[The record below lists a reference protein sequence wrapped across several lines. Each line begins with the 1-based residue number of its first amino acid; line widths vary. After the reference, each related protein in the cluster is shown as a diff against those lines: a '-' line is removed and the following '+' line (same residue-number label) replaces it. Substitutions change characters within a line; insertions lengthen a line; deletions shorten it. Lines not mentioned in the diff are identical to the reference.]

1 MIFSE
6 GELSLNKEDIL
17 NADSILKILY
27 YYTGITKLPCLIN
40 SPFRVDKHPSFCIYF
55 VNDNVRWKDF
65 STGEKG
71 DLLEFLKRLWGLPFN
86 EVLSKIRRDM
96 TNMSFESMVSKKFK
110 TTKCYR
116 STDTEL
122 LCKTRNWESY
132 DLEYWNSYG
141 ISLDWLKYADI
152 YPVSDIIFVRNGA
165 RNAVKADKHAYAY
178 AEFKE
183 GKTTLKI
190 YQPFNTKGFKWT
202 NKHDMSVISLWTK
215 IPLTGEILCICSSMK
230 DALCLWA
237 NTGIPSIAVQG
248 EGYSISNTAQN
259 VLKSRFKRIFILF
272 DNDTAGLKD
281 GKSLAGKTGFKNIIL
296 PEFDGGKDVSDLY
309 KKINNKNEF
318 KKTILKLFENEIR
331 KTF

>member
-1 MIFSE
+1 MVYSE

-17 NADSILKILY
+17 NTGSILKILY

-40 SPFRVDKHPSFCIYF
+40 SPFRIDKHPSFCIYF
-55 VNDNVRWKDF
+55 TNGRVKWKDF
-65 STGEKG
+65 STNEKG
-71 DLLEFLKRLWGLPFN
+71 DLFDFLQRLWDMPFHD
-86 EVLSKIRRDM
+86 VLSKIKKDLA
-96 TNMSFESMVSKKFK
+96 NMSFESTVTQKFK
-110 TTKCYR
+110 NVKCYK
-116 STDTEL
+116 STDVDL
-122 LCKTRNWESY
+122 KCKTRNWQPY

-141 ISLDWLKYADI
+141 ISLDWLEYADI
-152 YPVSDIIFVRNGA
+152 HPVSDIIFIRDGKE
-165 RNAVKADKHAYAY
+165 NAVKADKYAYAY

-183 GKTTLKI
+183 GNTTLKI

-215 IPLTGEILCICSSMK
+215 IPQTGNVLCICSSMK

-272 DNDTAGLKD
+272 DNDPTGLKD
-281 GKSLAGKTGFKNIIL
+281 GASLAGKTGFTNIIL

-309 KKINNKNEF
+309 KTINNKNEF
-318 KKTILKLFENEIR
+318 KKTIFKLFEDEIR
-331 KTF
+331 KTL